1 MRDRGLRIARECHA
15 RVESRESA
23 LAHRHEQGVL
33 VGEVVV
39 RRTRRDIERLGDGP
53 EGDVVRTVLADG
65 DERLVDHGLG
75 EGSVVV
81 AASHDSPSCPRILTT
96 FIFAARVPV

>member
-1 MRDRGLRIARECHA
+1 MRCQHARHA
-15 RVESRESA
+15 RVERREPA

-33 VGEVVV
+33 VREVVV

-53 EGDVVRTVLADG
+53 EGDMVRTVLPDG

-75 EGSVVV
+75 EGPVVV
-81 AASHDSPSCPRILTT
+81 AATHDAPSCPRILTT